1 MSHIL
6 NGCNVYQLYIARHDR
21 IVDIITKD
29 VSPMFYSSVLFYKH
43 SCVKPEMF
51 QCNDPH
57 VLKGITANTSDV
69 IVIDENSR
77 EVFLWEVG
85 CAFESSLEEAFLT
98 KQVKYQP
105 LVQAIIHL
113 GYKCQLI
120 VFIFGS
126 LGHVHRLVVRGLR
139 IMRLSKCKAKQLATY
154 CSISSIIGSRAI
166 WRRRCFLYP

>member
-1 MSHIL
+1 MTGLLTLSPKMCHPCFIPPFVL
-6 NGCNVYQLYIARHDR
+6 QTFMCETRNVSMQWPPCISRY
-21 IVDIITKD
+21 
-29 VSPMFYSSVLFYKH
+29 
-43 SCVKPEMF
+43 
-51 QCNDPH
+51 
-57 VLKGITANTSDV
+57 
-69 IVIDENSR
+69 NSKYTR
-77 EVFLWEVG
+77 CHCDWWEVFLWEVG
-85 CAFESSLEEAFLT
+85 CTFDSSLEEAFLT

-139 IMRLSKCKAKQLATY
+139 IMRLSKCKAKQLVTY